1 MTDAIK
7 KCSDCRHA
15 VPSEKLASARSPDIW
30 DFAKCHHPRS
40 LDEDDGSRW
49 HLGETAEKYSYCST
63 MRGSLYGCG
72 KDAKQFEPRA

>member
-7 KCSDCRHA
+7 KCSDCKHA
-15 VPSEKLASARSPDIW
+15 VPSKIAGAESKW
-30 DFAKCHHPRS
+30 DYAKCHHPRS
-40 LDEDDGSRW
+40 VDEDDGSRW

-72 KDAKQFEPRA
+72 KDAMQFEPRA